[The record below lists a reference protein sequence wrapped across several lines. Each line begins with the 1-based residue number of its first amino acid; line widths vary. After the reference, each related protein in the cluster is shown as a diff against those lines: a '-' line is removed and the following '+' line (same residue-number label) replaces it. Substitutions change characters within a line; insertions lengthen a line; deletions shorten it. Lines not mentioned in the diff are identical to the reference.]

1 MGVAEKVV
9 NVIGKLME
17 KWKTKLK
24 VTEDGKVL
32 ISSKINI
39 RIGFLEGDNYSPVGF
54 CLTEVPNSMLI
65 EEADGYTMR
74 QRDEER
80 VKRTHSLFD
89 DLKIYQESH
98 QKLESLNEMIVK
110 ASMDTG
116 ACCEVKKCAEIVF
129 RKGKMIKGEELDCFG
144 KKMNAL
150 DPNKSEFYRFL
161 GCEQAVKIDIK
172 RVMERVKKEI
182 RRRLDHLT
190 GLNLNGQN
198 LMKAINCQVIHV
210 AGYVIK
216 VCNLRKSDLDELD
229 IIVKSVLRR
238 EGFHGRQSSNEI

>member
-32 ISSKINI
+32 TSSKINI

-129 RKGKMIKGEELDCFG
+129 RKGKILECLEKVMFW
-144 KKMNAL
+144 KKN
-150 DPNKSEFYRFL
+150 E
-161 GCEQAVKIDIK
+161 C
-172 RVMERVKKEI
+172 I
-182 RRRLDHLT
+182 RPK
-190 GLNLNGQN
+190 Q
-198 LMKAINCQVIHV
+198 K
-210 AGYVIK
+210 
-216 VCNLRKSDLDELD
+216 
-229 IIVKSVLRR
+229 
-238 EGFHGRQSSNEI
+238 